1 MDYEKALKLLQ
12 SYGQEHVLHY
22 YDKLKLPQQEELLS
36 SIDKIDFNL
45 FKSLEKGDRKLGEL
59 TPAETLTLKQIK
71 KQRAS
76 FELAGSAA
84 IRSGKVAC
92 VLLAGGQGTRLG
104 SDQPKGC
111 YNIGVTRTLSIFE
124 CQINNLKA
132 GCKKAGVYVHLFIM
146 TSEGNDAVT
155 REFFEENNYFGYDSK
170 KIHFYKQSLAPAI
183 SFDGKILMEER
194 YRPVLTPNGN
204 GGWFASLMK
213 AGYGRLLTKEGI
225 EWLNVFGVDNVLQ
238 KPCDL
243 QFLGATLLSGAA
255 CGSKVVKKI
264 SPSENVGILCKEDGA
279 ASIVEYFEMPE
290 RLKKRR
296 EVNGELTF
304 GYGVILNYLFNVEKL
319 RDVNKK
325 KLPYH
330 LAKKKIPCLKGMRH
344 FVPEEPNGYKIE
356 TLAVDIVKL
365 MGSCIGFEVER
376 EKEFAPVKNKTGA
389 DSVESA
395 RKLLI
400 RNGYK
405 L

>member
-1 MDYEKALKLLQ
+1 MDFEKAFQLLQ
-12 SYGQEHVLHY
+12 SYGQQHVLHY
-22 YDKLKLPQQEELLS
+22 YDKLKPAQQEELLA
-36 SIDKIDFNL
+36 SIEKIDFNI
-45 FKSLEKGDRKLGEL
+45 FKMLEKGDRKLGEL
-59 TPAETLTLKQIK
+59 TQAEIISLKQIK
-71 KQRAS
+71 KQKTS
-76 FELAGSAA
+76 YELAGLAA
-84 IRSGKVAC
+84 IRSGKLAC

-104 SDQPKGC
+104 SDAPKGC

-124 CQINNLKA
+124 CQMNNLKA
-132 GCKKAGVYVHLFIM
+132 ACKKAGVFVHLFIM
-146 TSEGNDAVT
+146 TSEGNDEAT
-155 REFFEENNYFGYDSK
+155 REFFEENNYFGYDAK

-194 YRPVLTPNGN
+194 YRPVLAPNGN
-204 GGWFASLMK
+204 GGWFASLLK
-213 AGYGRLLTKEGI
+213 AGYGRILTKEGI
-225 EWLNVFGVDNVLQ
+225 EWLNVYGVDNVLQ
-238 KPCDL
+238 RPCDA
-243 QFLGATLLSGAA
+243 QFLGATVLSGSA
-255 CGSKVVKKI
+255 CGSKVVKKV
-264 SPSENVGILCKEDGA
+264 SPNENVGILCNEDGA
-279 ASIVEYFEMPE
+279 ASIVEYFEMPAK
-290 RLKKRR
+290 LKKRR

-304 GYGVILNYLFNVEKL
+304 GFGVTLNYLFNVEKL

-330 LAKKKIPCLKGMRH
+330 LAKKKIPCLKGTRH
-344 FVPEEPNGYKIE
+344 IIPEEENGYKIE

-400 RNGYK
+400 RHGMK